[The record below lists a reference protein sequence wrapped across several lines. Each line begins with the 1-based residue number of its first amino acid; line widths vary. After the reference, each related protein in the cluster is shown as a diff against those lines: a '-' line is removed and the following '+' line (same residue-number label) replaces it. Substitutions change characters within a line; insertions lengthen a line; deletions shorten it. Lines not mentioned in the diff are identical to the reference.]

1 VDKRQCGH
9 CVALCPQRSR
19 AAASTGTALD
29 KPIRFKH
36 LSAQPQG
43 YQQISPHKL
52 GITLSDPNGL
62 IDAND
67 SHPTPADSF
76 RAAPI
81 KPSAFNVLASL
92 SDSFQQARQHKLG
105 ISR

>member
-1 VDKRQCGH
+1 MDKRQRGYDA
-9 CVALCPQRSR
+9 ALWLQRSH

-52 GITLSDPNGL
+52 GITLSDRNGL
-62 IDAND
+62 DRRQRCSPDA
-67 SHPTPADSF
+67 
-76 RAAPI
+76 R
-81 KPSAFNVLASL
+81 
-92 SDSFQQARQHKLG
+92 
-105 ISR
+105 

>member
-19 AAASTGTALD
+19 AAASTSTAPD
-29 KPIRFKH
+29 NPNHFKH

-43 YQQISPHKL
+43 YQQPSSHKL

-67 SHPTPADSF
+67 ARPTLVDSF
-76 RAAPI
+76 RASPT
-81 KPSAFNVLASL
+81 KPSMFNVLDSL
-92 SDSFQQARQHKLG
+92 SDSFQQARQH
-105 ISR
+105 